1 MSDTPGALPGPC
13 RCSSCER
20 YGMLWWVLPGPYRS
34 YTGAV
39 PVVCLGRSGPAPLLY
54 RSCTV
59 CAPVN
64 CTEAV
69 PGRCPAIVPGL
80 HQSCTGAL
88 QGGGTG
94 SVLGYHQGSSGAV
107 PRQKELNCTGAVPA
121 CTGAA
126 PGWYRVYRGNT
137 CDLQRLSVARVR
149 NLPFPLY
156 MAVSSLPPCVCS
168 TCFCACTRLMSAI
181 VSCCACGCRVL
192 ACFSAVPLALSLAVL
207 LRLLPL

>member
-1 MSDTPGALPGPC
+1 MVGP
-13 RCSSCER
+13 
-20 YGMLWWVLPGPYRS
+20 
-34 YTGAV
+34 TGAV
-39 PVVCLGRSGPAPLLY
+39 PELYWCRTGTVLGPFRACTTVVSKLY
-54 RSCTV
+54 RVCT
-59 CAPVN
+59 CELYRGCAGAMPSNCAGAAPV
-64 CTEAV
+64 
-69 PGRCPAIVPGL
+69 L
-80 HQSCTGAL
+80 HRGSTR
-88 QGGGTG
+88 GGTG
-94 SVLGYHQGSSGAV
+94 LVLGYHQGSSGAV

-126 PGWYRVYRGNT
+126 PGWYQVYRGNT
-137 CDLQRLSVARVR
+137 CDLQRLSVARGR